1 MSLRSQLAYLAAG
14 LTLVLGLLGLLNPIL
29 TLGLI
34 GFEVVEPRGLGEARA
49 LFGAFFLTM
58 GGFMLW
64 ALSTRPRARAVL
76 RFAAILWLASA
87 LGRLL
92 SVLLDGT
99 LSLGSVLLFGFDLVV
114 GAGAFLGS
122 TEAGGNTDD
131 RASKVAEGEDPLK
144 AYRP

>member
-1 MSLRSQLAYLAAG
+1 MSLRSQFAYLAAG
-14 LTLVLGLLGLLNPIL
+14 LTLVLGLLGLLNPVL
-29 TLGLI
+29 TLGLL
-34 GFEVVEPRGLGEARA
+34 GLEVIEPRGLGQARA

-64 ALSTRPRARAVL
+64 ALSTRPRARGVL

-99 LSLGSVLLFGFDLVV
+99 LSVGSMLLFTFDLVV
-114 GAGAFLGS
+114 GSGAFLGS
-122 TEAGGNTDD
+122 TEAGGGADD
-131 RASKVAEGEDPLK
+131 RTGRAVESEDPLK